1 MEIKIKNKISEQFGS
16 PDCKSFLTLGFR
28 LCFSVLVVCIS
39 ASFGYAEVLSEDANQ
54 IDILESSLLTDLED
68 INISNIPIDILSSDQ
83 RLTEIS
89 SNIVA
94 NLAVRVDTKSSD
106 LVIAGS
112 AATDPGRQL
121 WQAGI
126 SVSEDS
132 KSGQNKNEVQELIKQ
147 INSVEFKSPEQ
158 PSAPLI
164 VVEPAGKAES
174 NELLS
179 DKDSS
184 QKTKPEKSAAIPQ
197 ESLDSGQQDEKQ
209 LPDNQITKKTMQ
221 LFEQLSQQPQQI
233 KNPFELA
240 EILFHGGQLKEAAK
254 CYKEA
259 LNYLTADA
267 NSSNENKA
275 WILFQ
280 IGNCLQKDDPT
291 VAMQMYKQLIMECPN
306 SPWTDLAK
314 AKSNLIDWYLKEKPD
329 TLINGHKL

>member
-1 MEIKIKNKISEQFGS
+1 MEIKIKNKISEQFDS
-16 PDCKSFLTLGFR
+16 PDCKSFLTLSFR
-28 LCFSVLVVCIS
+28 LCFSVLVVCIL
-39 ASFGYAEVLSEDANQ
+39 ASFGYAEILSEDANQ

-68 INISNIPIDILSSDQ
+68 IDTSVIPIDILSSDQ

-94 NLAVRVDTKSSD
+94 NLAARVDAKSSD

-126 SVSEDS
+126 SVSGDI
-132 KSGQNKNEVQELIKQ
+132 KSGQNKNELQELIKQ
-147 INSVEFKSPEQ
+147 INSIEFKSPDQALE
-158 PSAPLI
+158 PLI

-174 NELLS
+174 NEPLS
-179 DKDSS
+179 DKNSS
-184 QKTKPEKSAAIPQ
+184 QKTKPEKSATIPQ

-209 LPDNQITKKTMQ
+209 ITKKTMQ
-221 LFEQLSQQPQQI
+221 LFEQVSQQPQQI

-240 EILFHGGQLKEAAK
+240 EILFRGGQLKEAAK

-267 NSSNENKA
+267 NSRNENKA

-291 VAMQMYKQLIMECPN
+291 AAMQMYKQLIMECPN

>member
-1 MEIKIKNKISEQFGS
+1 MEIKIKNKISEQFDT
-16 PDCKSFLTLGFR
+16 PDYRSFLTLSFR
-28 LCFSVLVVCIS
+28 LCFSVLVVCILT
-39 ASFGYAEVLSEDANQ
+39 SFGYAETLSEDVNQ
-54 IDILESSLLTDLED
+54 IDILESSLLADLED
-68 INISNIPIDILSSDQ
+68 INTSDIQIDIPSSDQ
-83 RLTEIS
+83 RQTEIS

-94 NLAVRVDTKSSD
+94 NLAARVDTKSSD

-126 SVSEDS
+126 GVSEDS
-132 KSGQNKNEVQELIKQ
+132 KSGQNKNELQQLIKQ
-147 INSVEFKSPEQ
+147 INSIEFKSPDQ
-158 PSAPLI
+158 TPAPLI
-164 VVEPAGKAES
+164 VVEPVGKAES
-174 NELLS
+174 NEPLS

-184 QKTKPEKSAAIPQ
+184 QKTKPEKFAVILQ

-209 LPDNQITKKTMQ
+209 LLDKQITKKTMQ

-259 LNYLTADA
+259 LNHITADA
-267 NSSNENKA
+267 NGSYENKA

-291 VAMQMYKQLIMECPN
+291 AAMQMYKQLIIECPN

-314 AKSNLIDWYLKEKPD
+314 TKSNLIDWYLKEKPD
-329 TLINGHKL
+329 TLINGHKS